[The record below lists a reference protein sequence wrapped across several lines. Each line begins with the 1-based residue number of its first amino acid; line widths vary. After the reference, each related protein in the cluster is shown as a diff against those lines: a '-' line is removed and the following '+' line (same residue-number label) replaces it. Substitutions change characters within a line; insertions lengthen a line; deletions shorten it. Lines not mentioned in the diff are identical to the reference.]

1 MGDADAALWTVGP
14 RAVPTSARRCAE
26 RRRGERRARA
36 PDAAACAP
44 GHGAPARRRAP
55 GGPRMTQRGPRLGGP
70 GGANRHIRPCGGALG
85 RNGFASARRPG
96 PGIPKRDTN
105 LSKTT
110 PFQRLPYASATRNYQ
125 CGSRAGNRPADGQ
138 GPDGRAN
145 SVDVKETHR
154 CDPTVRAA
162 DAEREADVAEM
173 LSTGCGLARQTTR

>member
-1 MGDADAALWTVGP
+1 MCAARRP
-14 RAVPTSARRCAE
+14 RRLDDVMQSSNVTTLTRMWATRTPPCPRGRCAE

-36 PDAAACAP
+36 PAAAACLP

-145 SVDVKETHR
+145 SVDQGNASLRSYGPR
-154 CDPTVRAA
+154 C
-162 DAEREADVAEM
+162 
-173 LSTGCGLARQTTR
+173 